1 MGEYV
6 FIMDEDLTKIL
17 ASYDTDSEDYIGV
30 QALFQLW
37 KEQAEEAEVA
47 EED

>member
-6 FIMDEDLTKIL
+6 FIMNEDLTKIL
-17 ASYDTDSEDYIGV
+17 ASYDTDYEDYMRV
-30 QALFQLW
+30 QALYQYF
-37 KEQAEEAEVA
+37 EEEAEEAEEA